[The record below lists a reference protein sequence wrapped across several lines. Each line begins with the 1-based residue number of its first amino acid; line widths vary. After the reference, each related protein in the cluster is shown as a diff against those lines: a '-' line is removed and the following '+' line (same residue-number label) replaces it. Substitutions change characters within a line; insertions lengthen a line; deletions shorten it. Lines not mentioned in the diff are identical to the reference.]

1 MHTDP
6 IADMI
11 TRLRNAAHAMKE
23 SVDIPASK
31 MKMNIA
37 DILQKEGYIKGYKVI
52 EDGKQG
58 ILRLNLK
65 YLNSRHVISGIQR
78 VSRPGRRIYM
88 GADEIPIIRRG
99 LGITVVSTSKGVMTG
114 QKAKAGKLGGEV
126 LIKVW

>member
-1 MHTDP
+1 
-6 IADMI
+6 MI

-37 DILQKEGYIKGYKVI
+37 DILLKEGYIKGYKVI

-65 YLNSRHVISGIQR
+65 YLNSRHVITGIQR
-78 VSRPGRRIYM
+78 VSRPGRRVYR
-88 GADEIPIIRRG
+88 GADEIPLIRRG
-99 LGITVVSTSKGVMTG
+99 LGIAVMSTSKGIMTG

>member
-11 TRLRNAAHAMKE
+11 TRLRNAAQGMKE

-31 MKMNIA
+31 IKINIA
-37 DILQKEGYIKGYKVI
+37 DILQKEGYIKGYKFI

-65 YLNSRHVISGIQR
+65 YLNSRSVISGIER
-78 VSRPGRRIYM
+78 VSKPGRRMYR
-88 GADEIPIIRRG
+88 GADEIPLIRRG
-99 LGITVVSTSKGVMTG
+99 LGITIMSTSKGVMTG
-114 QKAKAGKLGGEV
+114 QNAKAGKLGGEV

>member
-37 DILQKEGYIKGYKVI
+37 DILLKEGYIKGYKVI

-65 YLNSRHVISGIQR
+65 YLNSRHVITGIQR
-78 VSRPGRRIYM
+78 VSRPGRRVYR
-88 GADEIPIIRRG
+88 GADEIPLIRRG
-99 LGITVVSTSKGVMTG
+99 LGIAVMSTSKGIMTG